1 MIKAIF
7 WDNDGIL
14 VDTEELYFSATR
26 QILLT
31 AGVNL
36 TREMY
41 IEYFLIK
48 GNGTWHLVKDK
59 GFSADYIDNLRNER
73 NRLYAEILQEKCK
86 VIEGAKE
93 VIEKLYGNYLMGIV
107 TSSRKAHFEI
117 IHLST
122 DLLKYFDF
130 VLTGDDYTSFK
141 PNPDPYL
148 MAVEKSGFQKEECL
162 AIEDSERGL
171 KSAKS
176 AGIRCFVIPG
186 GLTRG
191 GDFSTADKVL
201 KNIRELPEELK
212 KSELEH

>member
-14 VDTEELYFSATR
+14 VDTEELYFDATR

-31 AGVNL
+31 AGINL

-73 NRLYAEILQEKCK
+73 NNLYAGILQDKCK
-86 VIEGAKE
+86 VIEGAKDVLE
-93 VIEKLYGNYLMGIV
+93 ELYGTYKMGIV
-107 TSSRKAHFEI
+107 TSSRKMHFEL
-117 IHLST
+117 IHRST

-130 VLTGDDYTSFK
+130 ILTGDDYTSFK

-148 MAVEKSGFQKEECL
+148 MAVEKTGFQKDECI

-176 AGIRCFVIPG
+176 AGIHCFVIPG
-186 GLTRG
+186 GLTSA
-191 GDFSTADKVL
+191 GDFSRADRILKSIREVPVEI
-201 KNIRELPEELK
+201 KNIQ
-212 KSELEH
+212 